1 MADTHH
7 GTQIPEVAFLL
18 KEVERKYGR
27 KINTTTDFESLSVVI
42 EHETGEYI
50 SSSTLKRLWGYVNL
64 KPTPRISTLDILC
77 RYIGYPSFA
86 DFREAL
92 KNSNANSSSFFTT
105 PYISS
110 SELNPGDRLV
120 IGWMP
125 NRLVSLQYE
134 GDDTFTVVNTE
145 NSKLQVGDRFCAT
158 QFLLGYPLYI
168 SHVQRTDGS
177 TPSYVAGQNG
187 GLNRVEKE

>member
-27 KINTTTDFESLSVVI
+27 KVNTTTDFESLSIVI
-42 EHETGEYI
+42 EHEIGEYI

-77 RYIGYPSFA
+77 RYIGYLSFA

-134 GDDTFTVVNTE
+134 GDDAFTVLNSE
-145 NSKLQVGDRFCAT
+145 NAKLQAGDRFRAT

-168 SHVQRTDGS
+168 DQVQRPDGS

-187 GLNRVEKE
+187 GLNRVEKG